1 MTVPVLHILR
11 QKDFE
16 LQIWCVT
23 MAIAAAR
30 TLKAV
35 VQDLT
40 GAIYPSV
47 LAIDVLILC
56 TFCVLG
62 LLIYHN
68 KITRIPLAALTAL
81 ARAAIALGTATSPIP
96 PGGAFDGM

>member
-47 LAIDVLILC
+47 LAI
-56 TFCVLG
+56 
-62 LLIYHN
+62 
-68 KITRIPLAALTAL
+68 
-81 ARAAIALGTATSPIP
+81 
-96 PGGAFDGM
+96 AFSVC